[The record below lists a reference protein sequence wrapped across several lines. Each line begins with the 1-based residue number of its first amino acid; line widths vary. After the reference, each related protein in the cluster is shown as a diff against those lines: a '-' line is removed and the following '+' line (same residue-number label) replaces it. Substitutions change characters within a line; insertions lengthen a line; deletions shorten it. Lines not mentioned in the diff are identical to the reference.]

1 MTITCGTLVV
11 TVVMGVI
18 AGIAGVVVTVW
29 ATGAGAVWV
38 HPADKRRAINKT
50 IIPVLKYFIDCIIQ
64 KTSG

>member
-1 MTITCGTLVV
+1 
-11 TVVMGVI
+11 MGVI

-50 IIPVLKYFIDCIIQ
+50 IIPVLKYFIDCIIR